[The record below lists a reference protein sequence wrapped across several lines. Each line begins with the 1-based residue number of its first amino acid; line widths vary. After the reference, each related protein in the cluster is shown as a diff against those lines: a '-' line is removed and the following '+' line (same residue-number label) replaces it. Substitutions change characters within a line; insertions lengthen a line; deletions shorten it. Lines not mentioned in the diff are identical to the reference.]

1 MTEMQMRR
9 ERRDADII
17 AGAAMI
23 IAALDDYQAAYPTA
37 TGARIRRYVYELL
50 DASGIKMDD
59 LQERRHTI
67 SQAIGELTCEFGT
80 RQLRAERAELAQ
92 IRSRGRVARV
102 DEH

>member
-37 TGARIRRYVYELL
+37 TGSHARRHVYAML
-50 DASGIKMDD
+50 DACGITMDD
-59 LQERRHTI
+59 VQDRRDAADKAH
-67 SQAIGELTCEFGT
+67 
-80 RQLRAERAELAQ
+80 AEIACGVGRCQVRRLE
-92 IRSRGRVARV
+92 SERGRWPK
-102 DEH
+102 